1 MRGCLILVVGPS
13 GAGKDSLLA
22 HAKIRLACNP
32 EFRFVRRCITRP
44 ARAGNED
51 HLAVSESDFVRR
63 LAADGFALHWNSHGL
78 RYGIDREIDDWL
90 GAGCTVVA
98 NGSRAHLPVAR
109 ERYPTLRVISVV
121 ASPATLA
128 RRLAQ
133 RRRESADDIAAR
145 IARQPTLPQGL
156 PLIEVDNDGSL
167 EASAETFLRALDTHR
182 QSASMEAQ
190 R

>member
-22 HAKIRLACNP
+22 HARFRLAGNP

-51 HLAVSESDFVRR
+51 HLAVSESDFVER
-63 LAADGFALHWNSHGL
+63 LAAEGFALHWNSHGL

-90 GAGCTVVA
+90 GAGWTVVA

-128 RRLAQ
+128 QRLAQ
-133 RRRESADDIAAR
+133 RRRECADDIAAR
-145 IARQPTLPQGL
+145 IARQPALPQGL
-156 PLIEVDNDGSL
+156 PLIEVANDGSL
-167 EASAETFLRALDTHR
+167 EAAAETFMRALDAHR
-182 QSASMEAQ
+182 SSVTRVSQP
-190 R
+190 